1 MRITVLTL
9 FPDFFTGP
17 LSTSM
22 VERAIRSGGLSV
34 ELVDFRH
41 HGKGVHRQVDDAPF
55 GGGPGM
61 VLMAE
66 PLATALEPLADSHR
80 IYLSP
85 AGRPLDQAAID
96 RFASIE
102 HLTILCGRYEG
113 VDQRVIDQFIDEEV
127 SLGDFVLTGGEVAA
141 AAIIEGIAR
150 LLPGVVGNP
159 GSLASESFRQGFLEE
174 PHYTRPSVFRGH
186 AVPDVLLSG
195 DHARIDDWRQQ
206 QRRERTARL
215 RPDLMGISIDPDAVV
230 IREDVPGSPFP
241 AHLMYVE
248 TWDGL
253 YAPVGL
259 RYPAGEGPFPLILL
273 ALGNGGGGMAW
284 IREAISNRGYIMDRL
299 LEAGYAC
306 AWLRYRTEVE
316 LGYHQG
322 GPLVRDMRQGRE
334 LFNRSPLEYED
345 EIAIIE
351 HVKTLPSIDPD
362 RIGLIGVS
370 HGGEMVLKITSEYH
384 GVAAA
389 VASEP
394 ASHEF
399 LALTPDETAFVNP
412 ETKLRNIED
421 MQMGEVEKVRSRIDR
436 DVAHA
441 RIVPCQ
447 TPILVMGRDSDHLQ
461 GIFRTSYELLAE
473 ADKDVEWV
481 SFDHP
486 LHGYIYPLRGTD
498 GQYPSD
504 PMADEAIA
512 TVVEFLNRRLGS

>member
-1 MRITVLTL
+1 
-9 FPDFFTGP
+9 
-17 LSTSM
+17 M
-22 VERAIRSGGLSV
+22 VERAIGSGVLTV
-34 ELVDFRH
+34 ELLDFRQY
-41 HGKGVHRQVDDAPF
+41 GKGSHRQVDDAPF

-66 PLATALEPLADSHR
+66 PLAAALEPLADSHR
-80 IYLSP
+80 IFLSP
-85 AGRPLDQAAID
+85 AGRPLDQAKID
-96 RFASIE
+96 RFAAID

-141 AAIIEGIAR
+141 AAIIEGVAR

-159 GSLASESFRQGFLEE
+159 GSVESESFRQGLLEE
-174 PHYTRPSVFRGH
+174 PHYTRPAEFRG
-186 AVPDVLLSG
+186 VPVPAVLLSG
-195 DHARIDDWRQQ
+195 DHVRIENWRLQ

-215 RPDLMGISIDPDAVV
+215 RPDVMGISLDPEAVV
-230 IREDVPGSPFP
+230 IEEEVPGSPFP

-253 YAPVGL
+253 YTPIGL
-259 RYPAGEGPFPLILL
+259 RYPAGNGPFPLILL
-273 ALGNGGGGMAW
+273 ASGNGGGGMAW

-316 LGYHQG
+316 LGYHNG
-322 GPLVRDMRQGRE
+322 GPLVRDIRQGRE

-345 EIAIIE
+345 EIAVIE
-351 HVKTLPSIDPD
+351 YLKTLSSIDPD
-362 RIGLIGVS
+362 RIGLVGMS
-370 HGGEMVLKITSEYH
+370 HGGEMVLKIISEYH
-384 GVAAA
+384 GVAVA

-399 LALTPDETAFVNP
+399 LALTPDNTAFVNP
-412 ETKLRNIED
+412 ETNLRNIEA
-421 MQMGEVEKVRSRIDR
+421 MEMGEVDKVRSRIDLE
-436 DVAHA
+436 VAGA
-441 RIVPCQ
+441 RIAPCQ
-447 TPILVMGRDSDHLQ
+447 TPILIMGRETDHLQ

-473 ADKDVEWV
+473 AGKDVEWV

-486 LHGYIYPLRGTD
+486 LHGYIYPLRRAD
-498 GQYPSD
+498 GQYPPD
-504 PMADEAIA
+504 PVADEAIA
-512 TVVEFLNRRLGS
+512 AVIGFLNRRLRP